1 MDRSTKAENERIVA
15 MINAAWG
22 ERVAWVEDRVHVV
35 GGTVVTVPTVAS
47 KLVLGKLPGR
57 PDVPPFFSGPAGGR

>member
-1 MDRSTKAENERIVA
+1 MDRSTRAENERIVS

-22 ERVAWVEDRVHVV
+22 ERVAWVEDKVHVV
-35 GGTVVTVPTVAS
+35 GYTEVKVPTVVS

-57 PDVPPFFSGPAGGR
+57 PDVPPVFAGPAGGR

>member
-1 MDRSTKAENERIVA
+1 

-22 ERVAWVEDRVHVV
+22 ERVAWVEDKVHVV
-35 GGTVVTVPTVAS
+35 GYTEVKVPTVVS

-57 PDVPPFFSGPAGGR
+57 PDVPPFFAGPAGGR